1 MNQHPKAAPKRRHAP
16 PPPAGRG
23 PVTPEQLLRYDFLVA
38 ERGCTS
44 RMLVD
49 RFGRDLPAGAQQTLL
64 QGSLAALLRLI
75 GHGHGV
81 TLLPEPAVTREL
93 REGELVELP
102 LTEPIRPVSI
112 VARWRARLGPAE
124 AALRTLLDVARRA
137 DPLPEVTAAS
147 DGPDGT
153 TAPRRP
159 GRRGGPRSGPGGT
172 TAHRHPDSAAVFPA
186 ARR

>member
-1 MNQHPKAAPKRRHAP
+1 M
-16 PPPAGRG
+16 AGRG

-49 RFGRDLPAGAQQTLL
+49 RFGRDLLAGAQQTLL

-81 TLLPEPAVTREL
+81 TLLPELAVTREL

-137 DPLPEVTAAS
+137 DPLPEVTAAVPAAS

-153 TAPRRP
+153 TAPRPARRTPERP
-159 GRRGGPRSGPGGT
+159 GRHDGAPAPGFRSG
-172 TAHRHPDSAAVFPA
+172 VPA